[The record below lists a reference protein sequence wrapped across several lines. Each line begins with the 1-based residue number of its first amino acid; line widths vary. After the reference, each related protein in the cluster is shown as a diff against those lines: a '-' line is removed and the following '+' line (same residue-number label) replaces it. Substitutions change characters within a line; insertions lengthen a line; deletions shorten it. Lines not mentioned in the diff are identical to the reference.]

1 MRAHH
6 YHEYIEYYVTC
17 LLHFPATNCV
27 KLQEVFLSFP
37 SQVFAEYLILRK
49 FYDRHHD
56 MVNCYGKSV
65 SQMTTDMFHKS

>member
-1 MRAHH
+1 
-6 YHEYIEYYVTC
+6 
-17 LLHFPATNCV
+17 V
-27 KLQEVFLSFP
+27 KLQEVFLSFL

-65 SQMTTDMFHKS
+65 SQMIGAEKGLVINPLDQLKKEHC